1 MDAIEIKIKGT
12 ETDKDVDES
21 ANGEEITYVAISPD
35 GSIVAKFN
43 PFVMKSQ
50 KKIFKS
56 YPLVLLCVSPNE
68 ETNTFFDRKCFHDG
82 DEPLGWS
89 LAVSDIIDN
98 DTGLVAIS
106 YIIDEDMNLKGIEQV
121 NKFQILLDITK
132 QLLQNFV
139 KLLIPYCLIIFFLIF
154 IVFLSLP
161 IFLSVF
167 LLCLFV
173 LLNLYYFFRL
183 CASYYA
189 TSEDDIEQFRLSL
202 IPSKGTIKLI
212 KFSFKNNS
220 HYDDNDNNKS
230 TYHRGGGVVSFLK
243 NSKNSSKN
251 SATLICMNCTK
262 IRKINIKITY
272 ENISASEGGAYLL
285 PENLFNELENIKDG
299 SCKLKY
305 LLKSR
310 WQEFLIIKTK
320 DYQDY
325 QHKQCIGLYNIN
337 TLQLVNIFSVCSVCS
352 MSKNE
357 LGIFAISTGS
367 KSTGSISTD
376 SRLFAYSYGDNTITI
391 YLMESGLEVV
401 QKRFNDINK
410 IKFLEFNK
418 EDKELIIIEDKN
430 GDMKFHIWV
439 LSGCLNDHL
448 VIEHNTSIL
457 SNYDY
462 DHCLAKANGV
472 VVFID
477 NENNIESLH
486 NSSSS
491 IIKSV
496 ESDLKDFDEDFSK
509 TFERFRDL
517 CFRIDYEDK
526 PEFDKD
532 MATNIKIACRFLAYL
547 YDDNDGIDRGKSID
561 SNHQEL
567 VNETIKFIKSFIK
580 YFPNHWKLME
590 HNKEDGYLHR
600 PQNKYVTYPY
610 YDLDLKLRDED
621 LKSANDLE
629 LTLKC
634 RQGRDAVM
642 LAYLLEYYSRNFM
655 ECSHIGWMIN
665 VTKILPKLSA
675 DYMESLYYLYFNKS
689 HFGKMKYNFP
699 IRRDEEL
706 PNIYIVPNFTTYG
719 EKIEG
724 KFGGKFGT
732 ILYWLRKILLP
743 PGYKNLDYKG
753 HKSFLYIESVIVFTL
768 IFVKSFNEVNEINNE
783 RIVILLAVT
792 TLILWIEM
800 LLWLRLFTEVAVYIY
815 IFGNILK
822 KIIPFFVFMIILT
835 IGFGHSM
842 FVLFGHPSLLDLN
855 PSASTFTLD
864 NGTNNFTLT
873 GEIPEN
879 PFNTIWDAILSAYYW
894 NAIDLS
900 GYNYWPLKLL
910 AFIANVIL
918 VLVLLNM
925 IIALMNDA
933 FNKAK
938 EDGNLG
944 LVTFRAELI
953 DEYERLDN
961 SFFRKLLHSNS
972 PYICFHQNHDITE
985 KWIKK
990 TKKNLKT

>member
-21 ANGEEITYVAISPD
+21 SNGEKITYVAISPD

-43 PFVMKSQ
+43 PYDTSISI
-50 KKIFKS
+50 KK
-56 YPLVLLCVSPNE
+56 VATNE

-106 YIIDEDMNLKGIEQV
+106 YIIDKDMNLKGIEQV

-167 LLCLFV
+167 LFCLFV

-285 PENLFNELENIKDG
+285 PENLFNELENIKDEN
-299 SCKLKY
+299 CKLKY

-325 QHKQCIGLYNIN
+325 QHKQCIELYNIN

-410 IKFLEFNK
+410 IKFLEFIK

-448 VIEHNTSIL
+448 VIDNTSIL

-472 VVFID
+472 VVFLN

-486 NSSSS
+486 NSSNS

-496 ESDLKDFDEDFSK
+496 KSDLKDFAEDFSK

-567 VNETIKFIKSFIK
+567 ANETIKFIKSFIK

-699 IRRDEEL
+699 IRR
-706 PNIYIVPNFTTYG
+706 
-719 EKIEG
+719 
-724 KFGGKFGT
+724 
-732 ILYWLRKILLP
+732 
-743 PGYKNLDYKG
+743 
-753 HKSFLYIESVIVFTL
+753 
-768 IFVKSFNEVNEINNE
+768 
-783 RIVILLAVT
+783 
-792 TLILWIEM
+792 
-800 LLWLRLFTEVAVYIY
+800 
-815 IFGNILK
+815 
-822 KIIPFFVFMIILT
+822 
-835 IGFGHSM
+835 

-855 PSASTFTLD
+855 PSASTYTLD
-864 NGTNNFTLT
+864 NGTTNFTLT

-925 IIALMNDA
+925 IIALMN
-933 FNKAK
+933 FHTNWVEVKK
-938 EDGNLG
+938 IGK
-944 LVTFRAELI
+944 VTPNR
-953 DEYERLDN
+953 N
-961 SFFRKLLHSNS
+961 FFK
-972 PYICFHQNHDITE
+972 
-985 KWIKK
+985 
-990 TKKNLKT
+990 